1 MASSESSKTVF
12 LAMSV
17 NFSIGVAKSIIAT
30 ITMSSAMFS
39 EAVHSF
45 VDTGNQF
52 LLWFGIKQ
60 AKKSNPKIYPLG
72 RGREEYFW
80 TLVVAVLIFT
90 IGGLV
95 SLEHG
100 IESLSHPKKL
110 ENLSISLTLLIVSI
124 ILESYVLK
132 KAISELKRG
141 KAKNKGILKL
151 LKESTDG
158 PLIAIVVEDF
168 AATLGLIFALV
179 GTVLSFITQNSVYD
193 SISAISIGILLMV
206 SGIFLGYEMKHLIT
220 GESISN
226 EKLKKIKQ
234 LISSNEQVLNL
245 SNLKIL
251 PIGSNQYLA
260 LINLDYRDSLKDEE
274 IITVNSS
281 LINSIKNSEPSISEI
296 YFNPQKDI
304 IILWKLIKTICRKSK
319 FK

>member
-1 MASSESSKTVF
+1 MATNESSKTVF
-12 LAMSV
+12 LAMYV
-17 NFSIGVAKSIIAT
+17 NFSIGIAKSIIAT

-39 EAVHSF
+39 EAIHSF

-60 AKKSNPKIYPLG
+60 SKKVDARIYPLG

-110 ENLSISLTLLIVSI
+110 ENLAISITLLIVSI

-132 KAISELKRG
+132 KAITELKKG
-141 KAKNKGILKL
+141 QNNKKGVVGL

-168 AATLGLIFALV
+168 AATLGLVIALV
-179 GTVLSFITQNSVYD
+179 GTILSSLTQNSIYD
-193 SISAISIGILLMV
+193 SISAISIGVLLMV
-206 SGIFLGYEMKHLIT
+206 SGLFLGYEMKHLIT
-220 GESISN
+220 GESISQ
-226 EKLKKIKQ
+226 EKLKLIENIINKNENISKITD
-234 LISSNEQVLNL
+234 
-245 SNLKIL
+245 LKIL
-251 PIGSNQYLA
+251 PIGSKQYLA
-260 LINLDYRDSLKDEE
+260 LVKLDYKDSLGDIDIVE
-274 IITVNSS
+274 INKA
-281 LINSIKNSEPSISEI
+281 LKN
-296 YFNPQKDI
+296 
-304 IILWKLIKTICRKSK
+304 
-319 FK
+319 

>member
-1 MASSESSKTVF
+1 M
-12 LAMSV
+12 
-17 NFSIGVAKSIIAT
+17 
-30 ITMSSAMFS
+30 
-39 EAVHSF
+39 
-45 VDTGNQF
+45 
-52 LLWFGIKQ
+52 
-60 AKKSNPKIYPLG
+60 
-72 RGREEYFW
+72 
-80 TLVVAVLIFT
+80 
-90 IGGLV
+90 
-95 SLEHG
+95 
-100 IESLSHPKKL
+100 
-110 ENLSISLTLLIVSI
+110 
-124 ILESYVLK
+124 
-132 KAISELKRG
+132 
-141 KAKNKGILKL
+141 KL

-296 YFNPQKDI
+296 YFNTQ
-304 IILWKLIKTICRKSK
+304 
-319 FK
+319 

>member
-281 LINSIKNSEPSISEI
+281 LIDSIKNSEPSISEI
-296 YFNPQKDI
+296 YFNPQ
-304 IILWKLIKTICRKSK
+304 
-319 FK
+319 

>member
-1 MASSESSKTVF
+1 MASNESSKTVF

-17 NFSIGVAKSIIAT
+17 NFSIGIAKSVIAT

-39 EAVHSF
+39 EAIHSF
-45 VDTGNQF
+45 VDTGNQL
-52 LLWFGIKQ
+52 LLWFGINQ
-60 AKKSNPKIYPLG
+60 SKKVNPKIYPLG
-72 RGREEYFW
+72 RGKEEYFW

-110 ENLSISLTLLIVSI
+110 ENLSISVVLLVTSM

-132 KAISELKRG
+132 KAITELKKG
-141 KAKNKGILKL
+141 KDSDKGVMKL

-168 AATLGLIFALV
+168 AATLGLFIALI
-179 GTVLSFITQNSVYD
+179 GTLLSFILQDSIYD

-220 GESISN
+220 GESISTDR
-226 EKLKKIKQ
+226 LRKIEII
-234 LISSNEQVLNL
+234 ISSNKNVSTLLNI
-245 SNLKIL
+245 KVI
-251 PIGSNQYLA
+251 PIGSKQYLA
-260 LINLDYRDSLKDEE
+260 LVMLDYKDFLEDKE
-274 IITVNSS
+274 IVE
-281 LINSIKNSEPSISEI
+281 INKIIKNKIKEIESTISEI
-296 YFNPQKDI
+296 YFNPQ
-304 IILWKLIKTICRKSK
+304 
-319 FK
+319 